1 MSFLKKNVKKRENYL
16 RKDEEI
22 PEQTLGEEFLSLII
36 YLFATVTYFIKK
48 NMNKIVILPFLLLFL
63 IYVVYKRYFSG
74 NKETEMIDGMEVPK
88 LKDNYDLSID

>member
-36 YLFATVTYFIKK
+36 YLFATVTYFIKR
-48 NMNKIVILPFLLLFL
+48 NMSKVVVIPLLLIFL
-63 IYVVYKRYFSG
+63 IYLIYKRYYNY
-74 NKETEMIDGMEVPK
+74 NKETEMIEGMEVPK
-88 LKDNYDLSID
+88 LRDNYDLSID